1 MWRPTAASCTPT
13 LTGSRSAAAG
23 QLPDQ
28 ASLDQLMAGLAGQ
41 PGIPEADRE
50 ALINR
55 CLSADRF
62 SIPVTFRFRYVSAY
76 ARVADE
82 GGVVRRLDRSHPH
95 S

>member
-55 CLSADRF
+55 S
-62 SIPVTFRFRYVSAY
+62 
-76 ARVADE
+76 
-82 GGVVRRLDRSHPH
+82 
-95 S
+95 